1 MRVGRPPKYPWRE
14 LQVGES
20 FYVERPP
27 KKFPQMMHERARCLG
42 VVFKQRREGDGRR
55 VWRVA

>member
-1 MRVGRPPKYPWRE
+1 M
-14 LQVGES
+14 GES